1 MGFIDMQMRQ
11 LDTLRPGS
19 WVPGVKEAHRVTKTY
34 TCTPE
39 MFNNNDVDVAVA
51 TIHEMLD
58 ANDNRTSRVA
68 YSGTDSV
75 TMYFTT
81 PVKFLDVLT
90 IKVCSQ
96 AQADAQGYVSLTIV
110 SRSTSAVPASVP
122 GAPLLGSV
130 LAFFPFLDW
139 GENMRHIRHVAKI
152 LNENG
157 VVSDDQVKRR
167 AEKPVGPV
175 AI

>member
-19 WVPGVKEAHRVTKTY
+19 WVPGIKQRHRGTKTY
-34 TCTPE
+34 TCTPGL
-39 MFNNNDVDVAVA
+39 FKNDVAVA
-51 TIHEMLD
+51 VETIHKMLATKD
-58 ANDNRTSRVA
+58 SPTSRVA
-68 YSGTDSV
+68 YTGTDSV
-75 TMYFTT
+75 TMYFIT

-96 AQADAQGYVSLTIV
+96 SEADEQGYVSLAIV
-110 SRSTSAVPASVP
+110 SRSTCMVPASVP
-122 GAPLLGSV
+122 GAPLFGSI
-130 LAFFPFLDW
+130 LAFFPFRDW
-139 GENMRHIRHVAKI
+139 GQNKKHIRHVGSI

-167 AEKPVGPV
+167 NEEEQVGP
-175 AI
+175 ASE